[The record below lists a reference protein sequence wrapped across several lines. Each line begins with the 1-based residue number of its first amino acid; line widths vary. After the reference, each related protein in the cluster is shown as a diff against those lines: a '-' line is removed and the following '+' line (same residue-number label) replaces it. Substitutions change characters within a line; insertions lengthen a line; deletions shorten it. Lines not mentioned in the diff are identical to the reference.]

1 MIVSLLREKGL
12 VSFNSIFDNE
22 PSRLE
27 MVVTFLALLELVK
40 QNMIVTKQ
48 DGLFSEITFESVGE
62 VSETQEYDLEFG
74 E

>member
-1 MIVSLLREKGL
+1 
-12 VSFNSIFDNE
+12 
-22 PSRLE
+22 